1 MKTGLITSAVAHAA
15 VLTFGIVSLAA
26 PKQLEVPDVD
36 ALPIDII
43 PFSELTKM
51 VAGDKKAEPSTTPA
65 PKPTVRPRNPEP
77 AVNVGDSKS
86 DIKADAP
93 KTENLPPVEKVQV
106 PTAKPDPLPPR
117 EETPVSTPELAPEP
131 KPQTDIAMLLKQSET
146 IDPEQ
151 PVEETFEKLP
161 DRVAAPRKRPER
173 PKPESAQTNDRKDQ
187 DEPKEAVKKAA
198 KEVEEEDAKKKAVLD
213 KAKASAGGAKS
224 SSKPASLG
232 AQKANSQT
240 TMSKNELDA
249 MRSALEGCFNA
260 GDLPG
265 HQDAATMR
273 AKVSFKLTKSGQID
287 GLVRAKVTGT
297 SGSTRAVFTRR
308 VKNAV
313 KECQPYSLP
322 ADKYDTWK
330 DVVVNFSL
338 TDLL

>member
-26 PKQLEVPDVD
+26 PKQLVVPDVD
-36 ALPIDII
+36 ALPVDIV
-43 PFSELTKM
+43 PYSELTKT
-51 VAGDKKAEPSTTPA
+51 VAGDKKAELSATPA
-65 PKPTVRPRNPEP
+65 PKPTTKPPNPEP
-77 AVNVGDSKS
+77 AVNIGDSKS
-86 DIKADAP
+86 DIKAEAP

-151 PVEETFEKLP
+151 TVKETFEELP
-161 DRVAAPRKRPER
+161 DTVATPKKRPER
-173 PKPESAQTNDRKDQ
+173 PKPDSAQTNERKDQ
-187 DEPKEAVKKAA
+187 EKPKQAIEKAA
-198 KEVEEEDAKKKAVLD
+198 KEAEENDAKKKAVLD

-232 AQKANSQT
+232 AQKANSNST
-240 TMSKNELDA
+240 LSKNELDA

-273 AKVSFKLTKSGQID
+273 AQVTFKLTKSGQIE